1 MHHTYNWRDGSQR
14 MRIRYFDIL
23 LVLAQSCRTNFMH
36 LCTLLEWMSALFM
49 TVVE

>member
-23 LVLAQSCRTNFMH
+23 LGIGTILSHKLHASVHLAGVDECPLHDGR
-36 LCTLLEWMSALFM
+36 
-49 TVVE
+49 